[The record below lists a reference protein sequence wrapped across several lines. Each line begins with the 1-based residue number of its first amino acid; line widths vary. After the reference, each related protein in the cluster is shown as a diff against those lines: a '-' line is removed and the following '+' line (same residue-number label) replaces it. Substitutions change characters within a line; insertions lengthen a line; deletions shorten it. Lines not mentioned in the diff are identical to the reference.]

1 MIKKLAKS
9 VREYKKEAILSG
21 VFITIEVIMEV
32 IIPLILA
39 YLIDK
44 GIKASDMNVV
54 WISSIQLIIVATI
67 SLISGVLASK
77 FSAIA
82 SAGFAKNL
90 RQDMYFKIQDYSFSN
105 IDKFSSSSLVTRLTT
120 DVANVQMAYMM
131 IIRTALRA
139 PLMLLFSLIMAIYIN
154 YKMAII
160 FAFAIPVLGLTLFI
174 ISKK

>member
-54 WISSIQLIIVATI
+54 CISSIQ
-67 SLISGVLASK
+67 
-77 FSAIA
+77 
-82 SAGFAKNL
+82 
-90 RQDMYFKIQDYSFSN
+90 
-105 IDKFSSSSLVTRLTT
+105 
-120 DVANVQMAYMM
+120 
-131 IIRTALRA
+131 
-139 PLMLLFSLIMAIYIN
+139 
-154 YKMAII
+154 
-160 FAFAIPVLGLTLFI
+160 
-174 ISKK
+174 